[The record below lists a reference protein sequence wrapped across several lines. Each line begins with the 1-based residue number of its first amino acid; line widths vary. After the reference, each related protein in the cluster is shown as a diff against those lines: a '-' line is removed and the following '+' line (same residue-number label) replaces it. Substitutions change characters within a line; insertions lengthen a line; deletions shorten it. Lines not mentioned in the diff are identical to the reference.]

1 MKLSSE
7 RAQRCSR
14 LWPWGLDRGPSHC
27 VPVSPAADAQ
37 GLLNLLICAAG
48 QSTFLRPQTLLE
60 RRVLVPGAR
69 VSVGQYRY
77 AQDGYSLFSLRAL
90 EKYPESWCWL
100 LTQDEGTA
108 LGQQS
113 SEAEHAGAGVPSWF
127 SSTGSG
133 Y

>member
-1 MKLSSE
+1 MNEHK
-7 RAQRCSR
+7 
-14 LWPWGLDRGPSHC
+14 G
-27 VPVSPAADAQ
+27 
-37 GLLNLLICAAG
+37 AAG
-48 QSTFLRPQTLLE
+48 CGRGAWIEGPATVCQCPLLLMPRAFSIFSSAQLDKAQTLE

-69 VSVGQYRY
+69 VSVGQYRC

-108 LGQQS
+108 PGQQS